1 MRAETPT
8 IPVMAKKKNKDERPR
23 SSRRRDSNE
32 HAEEAADRSEPQMPS
47 ISHEDYGAQLHILQV
62 ELVKLQRHF
71 IGCGD
76 RILVVLKGRDASGKD
91 GNIKRIVE
99 YLSPRET
106 RVVALGKPSDRE
118 RGGWYFQRYVV
129 DLPVAQEL
137 VLFNRS
143 WYNRAGVE
151 HVMGS
156 CSKEEHEDFMH
167 SVPKFEEMLINSGIK
182 LLKYYLDISKDE
194 QRPCLADRERDQLKQ
209 TKVSL
214 VDAAALKHWKGY
226 SDARNAMF
234 LRTHTVAAPWRI
246 VRANNKRFAR
256 LNLMRDILSRLDYAG
271 KKKKQ
276 VEPMPT
282 SSSSS
287 RPTASTAPGWH
298 AEPHPEKAMKHTH
311 VQHTE
316 DAFCE

>member
-1 MRAETPT
+1 MGR
-8 IPVMAKKKNKDERPR
+8 KNRKDERR
-23 SSRRRDSNE
+23 TSSKRLTTTTSSGDASATR
-32 HAEEAADRSEPQMPS
+32 EAADRAG

-76 RILVVLKGRDASGKD
+76 RILVLLEGRDASGKD

-106 RVVALGKPSDRE
+106 RVVALGKPSDRD
-118 RGGWYFQRYVV
+118 RGGWYFQRYVAH
-129 DLPVAQEL
+129 LPVAQEF

-151 HVMGS
+151 HVMGF
-156 CSKEEHEDFMH
+156 CSKEEHEEFMH
-167 SVPKFEEMLINSGIK
+167 SVPKFEEMLVNSGIK

-194 QRPCLADRERDQLKQ
+194 QTRRLADRERDPLKQ
-209 TKVSL
+209 WKVSP
-214 VDAAALKHWKGY
+214 VDAVALKHWKAY

-234 LRTHTVAAPWRI
+234 LRTHTVVAPWRV
-246 VRANNKRFAR
+246 VRANDKRLAR

-271 KKKKQ
+271 KKKKL
-276 VEPMPT
+276 VVPDKNIVFEFTPD
-282 SSSSS
+282 SVDGA
-287 RPTASTAPGWH
+287 RLAR
-298 AEPHPEKAMKHTH
+298 
-311 VQHTE
+311 
-316 DAFCE
+316 